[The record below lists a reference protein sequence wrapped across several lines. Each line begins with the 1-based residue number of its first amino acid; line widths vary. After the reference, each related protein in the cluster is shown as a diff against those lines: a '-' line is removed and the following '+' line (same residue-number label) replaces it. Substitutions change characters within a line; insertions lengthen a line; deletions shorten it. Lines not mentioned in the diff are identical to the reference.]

1 LSPFFDLLNV
11 NKANDESLGSV
22 NVSSTPQARFEEFL
36 QVRGMRMTEQRKVL
50 LEHVFARHQHFDVDE
65 LIDQLPRRGEAGHV
79 SRPTVYRTLN
89 EFVEAG
95 LLRRFELDG
104 RSVYEHDYG
113 YPAHDHFY
121 CDKSGKLIEFQN
133 KELVDL
139 IEQIAQQYDFQVS
152 SHRLIIYGTSK
163 EGRESSRRRKRRQDM
178 I

>member
-1 LSPFFDLLNV
+1 MSQPS
-11 NKANDESLGSV
+11 DESLGSV
-22 NVSSTPQARFEEFL
+22 HVSSTPQERFEEFL
-36 QVRGMRMTEQRKVL
+36 QIRGMRMTEQRKVL
-50 LEHVFARHQHFDVDE
+50 LQHVFERHQHFDVDE
-65 LIDQLPRRGEAGHV
+65 LIEQLPKRGEAGHV

-121 CDKSGKLIEFQN
+121 CDKSGKLIEFHN
-133 KELVDL
+133 RELVEL
-139 IEQIAQQYDFQVS
+139 IEKIAQQYDFQIA
-152 SHRLIIYGTSK
+152 SHRLIIYGASK
-163 EGRESSRRRKRRQDM
+163 EGREASRRTKRRQYM

>member
-1 LSPFFDLLNV
+1 
-11 NKANDESLGSV
+11 
-22 NVSSTPQARFEEFL
+22 
-36 QVRGMRMTEQRKVL
+36 M
-50 LEHVFARHQHFDVDE
+50 
-65 LIDQLPRRGEAGHV
+65 

-121 CDKSGKLIEFQN
+121 CDKSGKLIEFHN
-133 KELVDL
+133 RELVEL
-139 IEQIAQQYDFQVS
+139 IEKIAQQYDFQIA
-152 SHRLIIYGTSK
+152 SHRLIIYGASK
-163 EGRESSRRRKRRQDM
+163 EGREASRRTKRRQDM